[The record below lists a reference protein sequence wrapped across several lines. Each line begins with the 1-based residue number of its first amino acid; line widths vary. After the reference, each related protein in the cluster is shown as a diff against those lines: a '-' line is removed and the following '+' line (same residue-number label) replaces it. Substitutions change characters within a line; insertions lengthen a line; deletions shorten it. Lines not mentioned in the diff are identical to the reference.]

1 MKKLIVTLTALLC
14 ALAAVPALADVAAD
28 PVTVVKDSMEEGG
41 IWLAAGLLAV
51 ALAALIVI
59 IIKRR
64 KNK

>member
-1 MKKLIVTLTALLC
+1 MKKLIVALTALLS
-14 ALAAVPALADVAAD
+14 ALAAVPVLADVAAD
-28 PVTVVKDSMEEGG
+28 PVPIVKESMDDWG
-41 IWLAAGLLAV
+41 IWLAVGLLAV

>member
-14 ALAAVPALADVAAD
+14 TLAAVPTLADAAVD
-28 PVTVVKDSMEEGG
+28 PVTIVKATMDDWG
-41 IWLAAGLLAV
+41 IWLAVGLLAV

>member
-28 PVTVVKDSMEEGG
+28 PVTVVKDSMEEWG
-41 IWLAAGLLAV
+41 IWLAAGLLAI

>member
-28 PVTVVKDSMEEGG
+28 PVTVVKDSMEEWG